1 MASAGQD
8 IVSPIRTVKPE
19 LPLSAPSINSEPVEL
34 DSTPTSPEKM
44 RARRAS
50 RDELLA
56 ELDGEEK
63 EVCVVFDEFQSY
75 CKIYTLLT
83 GRPEARAI
91 TSGEEERPGCTCR
104 YTKNAWRR

>member
-1 MASAGQD
+1 MATATGHD
-8 IVSPIRTVKPE
+8 VVSPIRILKPE

-56 ELDGEEK
+56 ELGGEEK
-63 EVCVVFDEFQSY
+63 EVCVVVDDEFWSNR
-75 CKIYTLLT
+75 KI
-83 GRPEARAI
+83 
-91 TSGEEERPGCTCR
+91 
-104 YTKNAWRR
+104 

>member
-1 MASAGQD
+1 MATASQGV
-8 IVSPIRTVKPE
+8 VSPIRTMKPE

-34 DSTPTSPEKM
+34 DSTPASPEKL

-63 EVCVVFDEFQSY
+63 EVCVVLDEFLSHY
-75 CKIYTLLT
+75 DDM
-83 GRPEARAI
+83 
-91 TSGEEERPGCTCR
+91 
-104 YTKNAWRR
+104 